1 LEAVTVGA
9 AFVPTVDWPQEAEH
23 AVLGSML
30 LDPEAFERVSVEA
43 GMHGTDFADPRH
55 STIFTAAAKL
65 YSRGVAIDVVSMTDS
80 LRASG
85 QLDRVG
91 GVRFLN
97 ELCAATPNPARAVN
111 YARQVLAGRR
121 ERRRLELRD
130 RIKRLAA
137 ESADDAQLG
146 VQLSAALEELAEFSA
161 GPADAPGVIFA
172 RVPVA
177 DLYAAQPQPQQWWW
191 DCYVPAGHVTL
202 WSGHGGAGKSTL
214 ALMLLVC
221 IALGLPFLGKGTRR
235 GRVLFF
241 SAEDPGQLVRLRLRK
256 ICALL
261 DVDPVALGEWL
272 IVLDA
277 TELDAALYVEQRT
290 AGVRHGCTTPVYE
303 ALREYVEAE
312 AVDVLVLDNASDLF
326 EGDEIV
332 RTLVRGFIRSLAQLV
347 RPRQGAV
354 VLLAHVDKSTS
365 RAGKGASTESY
376 SGSTAWNNTVRS
388 RLVLIEREPGQL
400 ELQHQKCNLGPKQ
413 AAVRLAWPEGGL
425 PTMEGPDLPDLDA
438 PQRPSADAAMRALV
452 GLIRDYYSRG
462 EWVSTSMQ
470 SQTSAARLFEHEPRY
485 PRHLRPSQVAQLL
498 REAQRARFIE
508 PETFKGMDRKPR
520 ERWRVTSA
528 GAAMVDNLPLFV
540 AGGAREQ

>member
-1 LEAVTVGA
+1 MQLPLDSLQIQAISSGQDGAQAEQALLGSLLQAPDVAGPELERCGLTAQHFEDERHVAIAGAVAHLIAQKQPVDLFTVLDRLSEVGA
-9 AFVPTVDWPQEAEH
+9 VARAGGLAYLHALSNCVPSA
-23 AVLGSML
+23 
-30 LDPEAFERVSVEA
+30 R
-43 GMHGTDFADPRH
+43 
-55 STIFTAAAKL
+55 TAARYAEL
-65 YSRGVAIDVVSMTDS
+65 VAERWALRRLQSLAIALGRNPALPD
-80 LRASG
+80 LRA
-85 QLDRVG
+85 
-91 GVRFLN
+91 
-97 ELCAATPNPARAVN
+97 EL
-111 YARQVLAGRR
+111 
-121 ERRRLELRD
+121 
-130 RIKRLAA
+130 
-137 ESADDAQLG
+137 
-146 VQLSAALEELAEFSA
+146 LAELQRPGTGAKKPPAVVFSH
-161 GPADAPGVIFA
+161 
-172 RVPVA
+172 VPLA
-177 DLYAAQPQPQQWWW
+177 DLQTAEPQPQQWWW
-191 DCYVPAGHVTL
+191 DGYVPAGHVTL

-214 ALMLLVC
+214 ALMLLV
-221 IALGLPFLGKGTRR
+221 AVAQGRPFLGKGTRR

-261 DVDPVALGEWL
+261 DVDPVALDEWL

-290 AGVRHGCTTPVYE
+290 AGVRQGCTTPVYE
-303 ALREYVEAE
+303 ALREYIEAE
-312 AVDVLVLDNASDLF
+312 AIDVLVLDNASDLF
-326 EGDEIV
+326 DGDEIV

-365 RAGKGASTESY
+365 RAGKGASSESY
-376 SGSTAWNNTVRS
+376 SGSTGWHNSVRS
-388 RLVLIEREPGQL
+388 RVVLLEREPGQL

-485 PRHLRPSQVAQLL
+485 PRHLKPAQVAQLL

-508 PETFKGMDRKPR
+508 AEPFKGMDRKPR
-520 ERWRVTSA
+520 ERWRVTAA